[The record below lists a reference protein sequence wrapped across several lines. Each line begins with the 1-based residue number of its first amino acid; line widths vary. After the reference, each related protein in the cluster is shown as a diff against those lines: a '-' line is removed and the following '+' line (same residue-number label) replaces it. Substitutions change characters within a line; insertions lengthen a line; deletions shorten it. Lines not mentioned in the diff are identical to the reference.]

1 MINPYRLF
9 EQCVYDIAMR
19 GIILAGGSGSRLWP
33 LTKSVN
39 KHLLPVF
46 DKPLVH
52 YPLATLMLAG
62 IRKILIVSGPGHI
75 EMFKSHFGS
84 GTQLGLEI
92 EYQLQPIPGGLPQ
105 GIILAENF
113 IANDSFALILGD
125 NIFHGVGL
133 GQALPA
139 KAEFTGAKMI
149 CYQVSDPERFG
160 IAEINNGQV
169 ISLEEKPKHPKSN
182 LAITGFYFF
191 DVKAIDYAKK
201 LNPSARG
208 ELEIVDLLRKYLE
221 NDALNYEILPRGTAW
236 LDTGTPDALLEAAN
250 YIQVLEKRQGLK
262 VSCIEEIAWRNGWI
276 SDSELNELANGINNP
291 DYASYLQNLLKHT

>member
-160 IAEINNGQV
+160 IAEIQNGHV
-169 ISLEEKPKHPKSN
+169 ISLVEKPKLPKSN
-182 LAITGFYFF
+182 LAITGRYILQPEIF
-191 DVKAIDYAKK
+191 D
-201 LNPSARG
+201 
-208 ELEIVDLLRKYLE
+208 YLE
-221 NDALNYEILPRGTAW
+221 KF
-236 LDTGTPDALLEAAN
+236 DTT
-250 YIQVLEKRQGLK
+250 Q
-262 VSCIEEIAWRNGWI
+262 
-276 SDSELNELANGINNP
+276 
-291 DYASYLQNLLKHT
+291 TF